1 MSSSGEETAPADWSV
16 YLVRCADETLYAG
29 ITTDVDRRFEEHAA
43 GRGAK
48 YLRGRGPLEL
58 VFQAVVGE
66 RGVALRVEHRVKR
79 LTRAEKE
86 SLCRRPRAL
95 NELVQRAR
103 RDLAEARAETE

>member
-1 MSSSGEETAPADWSV
+1 MSSTSDDAPVDWSV
-16 YLVRCADETLYAG
+16 YLVRCADATLYAG

-58 VFQAVVGE
+58 AFRAVVGE

-79 LTRAEKE
+79 LSRAEKE
-86 SLCRRPRAL
+86 SLCEQPRAL
-95 NELVQRAR
+95 DELVRHAR
-103 RDLAEARAETE
+103 RDLAEARAESE